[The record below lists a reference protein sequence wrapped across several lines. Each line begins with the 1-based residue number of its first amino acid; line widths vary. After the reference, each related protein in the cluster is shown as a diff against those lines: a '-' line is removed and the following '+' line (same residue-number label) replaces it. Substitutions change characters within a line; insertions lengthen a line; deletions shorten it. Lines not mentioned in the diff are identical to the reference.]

1 MIWNARDLENR
12 LQRKHLKINPHGL
25 AGRVHENPLG
35 SLLDMKIL
43 GSQFQRLLLSSGD
56 GGIYGRNLY
65 VHIPKMVLRVHFEKH
80 WSRGRTGM

>member
-12 LQRKHLKINPHGL
+12 LQCKHLKINPHGL

-56 GGIYGRNLY
+56 GGGI
-65 VHIPKMVLRVHFEKH
+65 
-80 WSRGRTGM
+80 W